1 MYNHKK
7 SGALGIIITIV
18 ILIILV
24 IVTNIETSKLYNIE
38 NVISKIISPV
48 QNGITYLQNK
58 ISGNSAFFAD
68 MDQLKKENQELKQ
81 KNSELE
87 QQLRELEIIKAE
99 NETLKQYGTLAEKY
113 KSYKTI
119 PAYVI
124 NRDITNYS
132 KTIVIN
138 VGRNDGIKENMTV
151 IADEGLVG
159 NVISVTSNTAKVQT
173 IIDSASSTS
182 AITSST
188 RDTMVC
194 KGTIDGTTTLKAT
207 YIAIDSNII
216 EGDSVESSGMGG
228 IYPKGIYI
236 GRITKVTEGKNK
248 IDKTV
253 EVQAAVD
260 FNRLE
265 TVLIITNQD

>member
-7 SGALGIIITIV
+7 NGILGIVITIV

-24 IVTNIETSKLYNIE
+24 IFTNLENNKIYNIQ
-38 NVISKIISPV
+38 NIVSKAIMPI

-58 ISGNSAFFAD
+58 ISGNTTFFAN
-68 MDQLKKENQELKQ
+68 MEQIKEENAELKK

-113 KSYKTI
+113 QSFKTI

-138 VGRNDGIKENMTV
+138 VGKDDGIQENMTV

-188 RDTMVC
+188 RDTMIC
-194 KGTIDGTTTLKAT
+194 KGTIDGTSILKAT
-207 YIAIDSNII
+207 YISIDSNII

-228 IYPKGIYI
+228 IYPKGIHI
-236 GRITKVTEGKNK
+236 GKVTKVTEGKNK

-253 EVQAAVD
+253 EVEVAVNFD
-260 FNRLE
+260 KLE
-265 TVLIITNQD
+265 TVLIITN

>member
-7 SGALGIIITIV
+7 SGIWGIIITII

-24 IVTNIETSKLYNIE
+24 VITNIESSKLYNVQNI
-38 NVISKIISPV
+38 ISKIISPL

-58 ISGNSAFFAD
+58 INGNDAFFAN
-68 MDQLKKENQELKQ
+68 MEELKQENQELKQ

-87 QQLRELEIIKAE
+87 KQLRELEIIKAE
-99 NETLKQYGTLAEKY
+99 NETLKEYGVLAEKY
-113 KSYKTI
+113 QSYKAI

-138 VGRNDGIKENMTV
+138 VGKDDGIKENMTV
-151 IADEGLVG
+151 IADAGLVG

-182 AITSST
+182 ALTSST
-188 RDTMVC
+188 RDAMVC
-194 KGTIDGTTTLKAT
+194 KGTIDGTSILKSS
-207 YIAIDSNII
+207 YISIDANII

-236 GRITKVTEGKNK
+236 GKITKVTEGKNK
-248 IDKTV
+248 TDKVV
-253 EVQAAVD
+253 EVQTAVNFD
-260 FNRLE
+260 KLE
-265 TVLIITNQD
+265 TVLVITN

>member
-1 MYNHKK
+1 MYNNKK
-7 SGALGIIITIV
+7 NGVFGIVITIL

-24 IVTNIETSKLYNIE
+24 IFTNMENNKLYSIQNI
-38 NVISKIISPV
+38 VSKIITPIQS
-48 QNGITYLQNK
+48 GITYLQNK
-58 ISGNSAFFAD
+58 IGGNTAFFANIED
-68 MDQLKKENQELKQ
+68 LKKENGELKK

-87 QQLRELEIIKAE
+87 QQLRELEVIKAE
-99 NETLKQYGTLAEKY
+99 NERLKQYGALTEKY
-113 KSYKTI
+113 QSYKTT

-124 NRDITNYS
+124 NRDISNYS

-138 VGRNDGIKENMTV
+138 VGKDNGIKENMTV

-159 NVISVTSNTAKVQT
+159 NVISVTNDTAKVQT

-194 KGTIDGTTTLKAT
+194 KGTIDGASVLKAS
-207 YIAIDSNII
+207 YISTDSNII
-216 EGDSVESSGMGG
+216 EGDSVETSGMGG
-228 IYPKGIYI
+228 IYAKGIHI
-236 GRITKVTEGKNK
+236 GKIKKVKEGKNK

-253 EVQAAVD
+253 EIEVDVD
-260 FNRLE
+260 FYKLE
-265 TVLIITNQD
+265 TVLVITN

>member
-1 MYNHKK
+1 MYNHKRN
-7 SGALGIIITIV
+7 GALGIVITIIILIVLVIITN
-18 ILIILV
+18 
-24 IVTNIETSKLYNIE
+24 TENSKLYNIE
-38 NVISKIISPV
+38 NVISKIILPM

-58 ISGNSAFFAD
+58 ISRNNVFFAD
-68 MDQLKKENQELKQ
+68 MNQLKQENQKLQEE
-81 KNSELE
+81 NSELE

-113 KSYKTI
+113 QSYTTI

-124 NRDITNYS
+124 NKDITNYS

-138 VGRNDGIKENMTV
+138 VGKDDGIKENMTV

-159 NVISVTSNTAKVQT
+159 NIISVTSNTAKVQT

-182 AITSST
+182 TLASTT
-188 RDTMVC
+188 RDVMVC
-194 KGTIDGTTTLKAT
+194 KGTIDGTSTLKAT

-228 IYPKGIYI
+228 IYPKGIHI
-236 GRITKVTEGKNK
+236 GRVTKVKEGKNK

-253 EVQAAVD
+253 EVETAVN
-260 FNRLE
+260 FNKLE
-265 TVLIITNQD
+265 TVLIITK

>member
-7 SGALGIIITIV
+7 SGVLGIVITIL
-18 ILIILV
+18 ILIVLV
-24 IVTNIETSKLYNIE
+24 VFTNVENSKLYNIE
-38 NVISKIISPV
+38 NVISKIISPI

-58 ISGNSAFFAD
+58 ISGNTVFFTD
-68 MDQLKKENQELKQ
+68 LNQLQQENQELKQ

-87 QQLRELEIIKAE
+87 QQLRELEILKAE
-99 NETLKQYGTLAEKY
+99 NETLKQYGSLAEKY
-113 KSYKTI
+113 QSYQTI

-124 NRDITNYS
+124 NKDITNYS

-138 VGRNDGIKENMTV
+138 VGKDDGITENMTV

-159 NVISVTSNTAKVQT
+159 NIISVTSNTAKVQT

-182 AITSST
+182 SLTSST
-188 RDTMVC
+188 RDAMVC
-194 KGTIDGTTTLKAT
+194 KGTIDGTSTLKAT
-207 YIAIDSNII
+207 YISIESNIL

-228 IYPKGIYI
+228 IYPKGIHI
-236 GRITKVTEGKNK
+236 GRVTKVIEGKNK

-253 EVQAAVD
+253 EVETAVD
-260 FNRLE
+260 FDKLE
-265 TVLIITNQD
+265 TVLIITN

>member
-7 SGALGIIITIV
+7 SGALGIIITII

-24 IVTNIETSKLYNIE
+24 IITNIESSKLYNFQ
-38 NVISKIISPV
+38 NMISKIVLPV
-48 QNGITYLQNK
+48 QNGITYIQNK
-58 ISGNSAFFAD
+58 ISGNNIFFAD
-68 MDQLKKENQELKQ
+68 LDNLKQENEDLKQ

-113 KSYKTI
+113 QSYKAV

-132 KTIVIN
+132 KTIIVN
-138 VGRNDGIKENMTV
+138 VGKEDGIEENMTV
-151 IADEGLVG
+151 IADKGLVG
-159 NVISVTSNTAKVQT
+159 NVISVTSNTAKIQT

-182 AITSST
+182 SLASST
-188 RDTMVC
+188 RDTMIC
-194 KGTIDGTTTLKAT
+194 KGTIDGTSTLKAT
-207 YIAIDSNII
+207 YISIDSNII

-228 IYPKGIYI
+228 IYPKGIHI
-236 GRITKVTEGKNK
+236 GKITKITEGKNK
-248 IDKTV
+248 IDKVV
-253 EVQAAVD
+253 EVQTAVD
-260 FNRLE
+260 FEKLE
-265 TVLIITNQD
+265 TVLIITN

>member
-7 SGALGIIITIV
+7 HGILGIVITIV

-24 IVTNIETSKLYNIE
+24 IFTNMENGKLYSIENIVSKL
-38 NVISKIISPV
+38 ISPI

-58 ISGNSAFFAD
+58 ISGNNAFFAD
-68 MDQLKKENQELKQ
+68 MDQLKQENQELKQ

-99 NETLKQYGTLAEKY
+99 NETLKQYGNLTEKY
-113 KSYKTI
+113 QSYKTI

-124 NRDITNYS
+124 NKDITNYS
-132 KTIVIN
+132 KTIVVN
-138 VGRNDGIKENMTV
+138 VGKDDGIKENMTV
-151 IADEGLVG
+151 IADKGLVG
-159 NVISVTSNTAKVQT
+159 NIISVTSNTAKVQT

-182 AITSST
+182 ALASTT
-188 RDTMVC
+188 RDAMVC
-194 KGTIDGTTTLKAT
+194 KGTIDGTSTLKAT
-207 YIAIDSNII
+207 YIAADSNII

-236 GRITKVTEGKNK
+236 GKVTKVTEGKNK
-248 IDKTV
+248 IDKTIEV
-253 EVQAAVD
+253 ETAVD
-260 FNRLE
+260 FDKLE
-265 TVLIITNQD
+265 TVLIITE

>member
-1 MYNHKK
+1 MNNHKK
-7 SGALGIIITIV
+7 SGILGIVITIV

-24 IVTNIETSKLYNIE
+24 IITNMETSKLYNIE

-58 ISGNSAFFAD
+58 ISGNNAFFAD
-68 MDQLKKENQELKQ
+68 MNELKKENQELKQ

-99 NETLKQYGTLAEKY
+99 NETLKQYGELTEKY
-113 KSYKTI
+113 QSYKTI

-138 VGRNDGIKENMTV
+138 VGKDDGIEENMAV
-151 IADEGLVG
+151 IADAGLVG
-159 NVISVTSNTAKVQT
+159 YVISVTSNTAKVQT

-182 AITSST
+182 SLTSTT

-194 KGTIDGTTTLKAT
+194 KGTIDGTSTLKAS
-207 YIAIDSNII
+207 YISTDADII
-216 EGDSVESSGMGG
+216 EGDSIETSGMGG

-236 GRITKVTEGKNK
+236 GKVAKVKEGKNK

-253 EVQAAVD
+253 EVEAAVD
-260 FNRLE
+260 FDKLE

>member
-7 SGALGIIITIV
+7 NGILGIFITVV

-24 IVTNIETSKLYNIE
+24 IITNIETSKLYNVE
-38 NVISKIISPV
+38 NIISKIILPV

-58 ISGNSAFFAD
+58 ISGNNAFFAD
-68 MDQLKKENQELKQ
+68 MNQLKQENQELKQ

-99 NETLKQYGTLAEKY
+99 NETLKQYGELTEKY
-113 KSYKTI
+113 QSYKTM

-124 NRDITNYS
+124 NKDITNYS

-138 VGRNDGIKENMTV
+138 VGKDDGVKENMTV

-182 AITSST
+182 SLTSST

-194 KGTIDGTTTLKAT
+194 KGTIDGTSTLKAS

-228 IYPKGIYI
+228 IYPKGIHI
-236 GRITKVTEGKNK
+236 GRVTKVTEGKNK

-253 EVQAAVD
+253 EVQTAVD
-260 FNRLE
+260 FDRLE
-265 TVLIITNQD
+265 TVLIIINQD

>member
-1 MYNHKK
+1 MNNHKK
-7 SGALGIIITIV
+7 SGMLGIIITIV

-24 IVTNIETSKLYNIE
+24 VITNIETSKLYNIE

-48 QNGITYLQNK
+48 QNGIAYLQNK
-58 ISGNSAFFAD
+58 ISGNNAFFAD
-68 MDQLKKENQELKQ
+68 MDELKKENKELKQ

-99 NETLKQYGTLAEKY
+99 NETLKQYGQLTEKY
-113 KSYKTI
+113 QSYKTI

-138 VGRNDGIKENMTV
+138 VGKEDGIAENMAV

-159 NVISVTSNTAKVQT
+159 YVISVTSNTAKVQT
-173 IIDSASSTS
+173 IIDSASATS
-182 AITSST
+182 SITSTT

-194 KGTIDGTTTLKAT
+194 KGTIDSTRTLKAS
-207 YIAIDSNII
+207 YISTNADII
-216 EGDSVESSGMGG
+216 EGDSIETSGMGG

-236 GRITKVTEGKNK
+236 GKATKVAAGKNK

-253 EVQAAVD
+253 EVQTAVD
-260 FNRLE
+260 FSKLE
-265 TVLIITNQD
+265 TVLIITNKE

>member
-7 SGALGIIITIV
+7 SGILGIVITII

-24 IVTNIETSKLYNIE
+24 IFTNVESNKLYNVQNI
-38 NVISKIISPV
+38 ISKIILPV

-58 ISGNSAFFAD
+58 ISGNDAFFAD
-68 MDQLKKENQELKQ
+68 MNTLRQENEQLTQ

-99 NETLKQYGTLAEKY
+99 NETLKQYGTLAQKY
-113 KSYKTI
+113 QSYKTM

-124 NRDITNYS
+124 NKDITNYS

-138 VGRNDGIKENMTV
+138 VGKDDGIKENMTV
-151 IADEGLVG
+151 IADQGLVG
-159 NVISVTSNTAKVQT
+159 NIISVTSNTAKVQT
-173 IIDSASSTS
+173 IVDSASSTS
-182 AITSST
+182 SLASST

-194 KGTIDGTTTLKAT
+194 KGTIDGTSKLKAT
-207 YIAIDSNII
+207 YISIDSNVI

-228 IYPKGIYI
+228 IYPKGIHI
-236 GRITKVTEGKNK
+236 GKITKIIEGKNK
-248 IDKTV
+248 IDKTI
-253 EVQAAVD
+253 EIQTAVD
-260 FNRLE
+260 FEKLE
-265 TVLIITNQD
+265 TVLVITN